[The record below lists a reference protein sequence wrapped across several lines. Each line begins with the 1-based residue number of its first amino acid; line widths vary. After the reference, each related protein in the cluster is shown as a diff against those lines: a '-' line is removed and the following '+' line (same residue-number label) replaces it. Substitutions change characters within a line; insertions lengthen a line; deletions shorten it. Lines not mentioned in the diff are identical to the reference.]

1 MKYSDLVERD
11 IEAAIDNELRYLKWN
26 DDSKDINSCNRN
38 KKKLLGGKRPD
49 YILYKDNS
57 DEPIAIIE
65 AKKPYEDINKA
76 QQQGIEYAKIL
87 NAPVVFATDGIY
99 TKTYHIKKQANLTLN
114 NEEVDDLLNQST
126 LLNFLQDN
134 IYDSIDK
141 IRLNRQK
148 GFTIK
153 RGINIYIQN
162 YLFSNILFL
171 KVISELAEMN
181 DCTIALP
188 PKDYLW
194 DNFKIKK
201 GLDLVDFLNKQAFDY
216 FKKSYGGKVLS
227 KIEILS
233 GKERILNDIIT
244 NLDDLWLSDT
254 NTDIKGDAFEY
265 FLRNYGGA
273 ETDFGEYFT
282 PRHIVKTMVKL
293 LNPKFGEKIY
303 DGFCGTGGML
313 TESFKYI
320 KRRMP
325 LNPNTIR
332 YLKNETV
339 FGGEFSTIFRIA
351 KMNMILAG
359 DGHSNIARQDSYEK
373 KQTNKLDVV
382 ITNIPFGNKMKTD
395 YLSQYGYNGKSAEI
409 CGVLHCLD
417 ALNNQNEN
425 ARAGIIVPE
434 EEAKQKQNHI
444 WYFDLQNDGYAL
456 NKARTKIKG
465 QNDIDVLLSEA
476 SLNIDEIER
485 LKRINFDVL
494 YKNKVRNNKYVLL
507 ANQYKEQVID
517 NFAFQEFSLQE
528 LEEIKHIE
536 FKKGNALSKTE
547 VENDGIY
554 ECILYGELY
563 TKYNN
568 PFIDKVY
575 STTNVKGK
583 ILSNYGDVQNKINP
597 QYLSLVFNYTLKNE
611 LAKYARGANILHLSN
626 DNIKKIKIPLPPLEE
641 QQKIVEE
648 IDSYQK
654 VIDGAKQIIDNWN
667 PSFEVREGC
676 EIRNLGDITKL
687 VRGPFGGSLK
697 KEIFVE
703 SGFKVY
709 EQSNCIKNDVKIGNY
724 YITESKYKEMIR
736 FSVQEND
743 ILMSCSGTIGKVL
756 LLNNNFE
763 KGIINQALLKVT
775 PAQSSKKKIVEQIEN
790 ERKIVESSKQLIK
803 LQEEKIKNKIN
814 LFLLNSNGI
823 DARDYSSNLSKND
836 TELKAKKKNLGQ
848 DDFIID
854 NKSAENIIS
863 QLEEVNKLCI
873 NNCGLASQNH
883 EFATQILNNLFT
895 NVNLVMGDIWNAYA
909 NYSNNLISSK
919 NLVDMNIANEQL
931 ADNFLNIA
939 KQVQLINAQVMLD
952 CCNELVAP
960 SLKQAASCSEK
971 IAKKINS
978 N

>member
-11 IEAAIDNELRYLKWN
+11 IETAIDNELRYLKWN
-26 DDSKDINSCNRN
+26 DDSKDINSCNVYKQRP
-38 KKKLLGGKRPD
+38 KTEKQKKLLGGKRPD

-65 AKKPYEDINKA
+65 AKKPYEDIKKA

-87 NAPVVFATDGIY
+87 NAPVVFTTDGIY
-99 TKTYHIKKQANLTLN
+99 TKAYHIKKQANLILN
-114 NEEVDDLLNQST
+114 NEEVDDLLDQST

-141 IRLNRQK
+141 KVLQSREELISIFKTVNNDFRKMGIRSGLDR
-148 GFTIK
+148 ID
-153 RGINIYIQN
+153 
-162 YLFSNILFL
+162 LFSNILFL

-181 DCTIALP
+181 DCTITLP

-194 DNFKIKK
+194 DHFKIKK

-216 FKKSYGGKVLS
+216 FKKSYGGEVLS

-293 LNPKFGEKIY
+293 LNPQFGEKIY

-325 LNPNTIR
+325 LNPNTIKQ
-332 YLKNETV
+332 LKNETV
-339 FGGEFSTIFRIA
+339 FGGEFSTMFRIA

-359 DGHSNIARQDSYEK
+359 DGHSNITRQDSYEK
-373 KQTNKLDVV
+373 KQTNKFDVV
-382 ITNIPFGNKMKTD
+382 ITNIPFGIKMKTD
-395 YLSQYGYNGKSAEI
+395 YLLQYGYNGNSAEI

-425 ARAGIIVPE
+425 ARAGIVVPE
-434 EEAKQKQNHI
+434 GILFNGNKAYTQLRRDLVEKYSLENVVSLPKGTFVDAGVKSSILIVKKKPNKSKNHI
-444 WYFDLQNDGYAL
+444 WYFDLQNDGYTL

-465 QNDIDVLLSEA
+465 QNDIDILLSET
-476 SLNIDEIER
+476 SLNVDDIER
-485 LKRINFDVL
+485 LKKINFDAL
-494 YKNKVRNNKYVLL
+494 AKDTLRNNKYVLL
-507 ANQYKEQVID
+507 ANQYKEQNCKWSMASIKDLIESKVIIAKKGKTITKERAISGNIPVIAGGQTSPYSHNKFTD
-517 NFAFQEFSLQE
+517 QGNIITISASGAYSGFVWYHDYPIWASDCSVFYSKDETVLLTKYLYHTLKHLQE
-528 LEEIKHIE
+528 EIYKMQKGGGQPHIYI
-536 FKKGNALSKTE
+536 KDI
-547 VENDGIY
+547 ENLI
-554 ECILYGELY
+554 I
-563 TKYNN
+563 
-568 PFIDKVY
+568 PI
-575 STTNVKGK
+575 
-583 ILSNYGDVQNKINP
+583 P
-597 QYLSLVFNYTLKNE
+597 P
-611 LAKYARGANILHLSN
+611 LAKQQNIV
-626 DNIKKIKIPLPPLEE
+626 
-641 QQKIVEE
+641 VEL
-648 IDSYQK
+648 DSYQK
-654 VIDGAKQIIDNWN
+654 VIDGAKQIIDNWK
-667 PSFEVREGC
+667 PSFEVSEEY
-676 EIRNLGDITKL
+676 EIRNLGDIATL

-763 KGIINQALLKVT
+763 KGIINQALLKIT
-775 PAQSSKKKIVEQIEN
+775 PMSVFPKYLYWYIISNINFDNRGMAIQNIVSIPELKNIKIVLPSIEAQKKIVEQIEN
-790 ERKIVESSKQLIK
+790 ERKIVEYSKQLIK

-814 LFLLNSNGI
+814 LLL
-823 DARDYSSNLSKND
+823 
-836 TELKAKKKNLGQ
+836 LKEQ
-848 DDFIID
+848 
-854 NKSAENIIS
+854 
-863 QLEEVNKLCI
+863 
-873 NNCGLASQNH
+873 
-883 EFATQILNNLFT
+883 TQ
-895 NVNLVMGDIWNAYA
+895 
-909 NYSNNLISSK
+909 
-919 NLVDMNIANEQL
+919 
-931 ADNFLNIA
+931 
-939 KQVQLINAQVMLD
+939 
-952 CCNELVAP
+952 
-960 SLKQAASCSEK
+960 
-971 IAKKINS
+971 
-978 N
+978 